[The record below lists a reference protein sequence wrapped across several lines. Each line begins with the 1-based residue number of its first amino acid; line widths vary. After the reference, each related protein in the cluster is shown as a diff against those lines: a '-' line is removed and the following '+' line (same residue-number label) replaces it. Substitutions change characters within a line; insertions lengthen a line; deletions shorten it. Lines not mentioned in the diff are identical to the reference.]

1 MRSRLNREE
10 GWSEDSS
17 AEDEASLAQD
27 AGSSVEDEGSLIER
41 ARSDE
46 GAFAELYG
54 RYVHRVFRYLRT
66 HTESED
72 DASDLTQHVFMQAFR
87 ALPGY
92 ENRKL
97 PFSAWL
103 IRIARNAAIDTYRR
117 RRRVMPWDHVSEQI
131 VSFGT
136 PTPEEA
142 AIRRERMNDVRL
154 LVAQLS
160 ADEQELLALRF
171 AAGLTSKEIGELRGR
186 TEAAVQKQLVRI
198 MRRLKEKCSG

>member
-1 MRSRLNREE
+1 MRSRLDGGE
-10 GWSEDSS
+10 GWSE
-17 AEDEASLAQD
+17 
-27 AGSSVEDEGSLIER
+27 GSSLEGSGSPVEDEGSLIER

-46 GAFAELYG
+46 SAFAELYE
-54 RYVHRVFRYLRT
+54 RYVDRVFRYLRT

-92 ENRKL
+92 EHRKL

-103 IRIARNAAIDTYRR
+103 IRIARNAAIDTYRQ
-117 RRRVMPWDHVSEQI
+117 RRRVMPWDHLSEQI
-131 VSFGT
+131 VAFGT

-142 AIRRERMNDVRL
+142 AIRRERMNEVRL

>member
-1 MRSRLNREE
+1 VTNAP
-10 GWSEDSS
+10 DN
-17 AEDEASLAQD
+17 DECNG
-27 AGSSVEDEGSLIER
+27 AGLSVEVEDAVIEQ

-46 GAFAELYG
+46 GAFAELYE
-54 RYVHRVFRYLRT
+54 RYVDRVFRYLRT

-103 IRIARNAAIDTYRR
+103 IRIARNAAIDTYRQ
-117 RRRVMPWDHVSEQI
+117 RRRVMPWDHVSEQV
-131 VSFGT
+131 VSFGA

-142 AIRRERMNDVRL
+142 AIRRERMNEVRL

-171 AAGLTSKEIGELRGR
+171 AAGLTSREIGELRGR

-198 MRRLKEKCSG
+198 MRRLKEKCGD

>member
-1 MRSRLNREE
+1 MRSAPDDE
-10 GWSEDSS
+10 GIWADSS
-17 AEDEASLAQD
+17 SPKEESA
-27 AGSSVEDEGSLIER
+27 LIER

-46 GAFAELYG
+46 NAFADLYD
-54 RYVHRVFRYLRT
+54 RYVDRVFRYLRT
-66 HTESED
+66 HTESEE
-72 DASDLTQHVFMQAFR
+72 DASDLTQHVFLQAFR

-103 IRIARNAAIDTYRR
+103 IRIARNAAIDTYRQ
-117 RRRVMPWDHVSEQI
+117 RRRVMPWDHVSEQF

-136 PTPEEA
+136 PSPEEA
-142 AIRRERMNDVRL
+142 AIRRERMNEVRL

-171 AAGLTSKEIGELRGR
+171 AAGLTSREIGELRGR
-186 TEAAVQKQLVRI
+186 SEAAVQKQLVRV
-198 MRRLKEKCSG
+198 MRKLREKRLD